1 VPVDMKDLRKAA
13 DNSPKGAEALEITL
27 MNPLSIYTM

>member
-1 VPVDMKDLRKAA
+1 MEDFRNAA

>member
-1 VPVDMKDLRKAA
+1 MEDLRDAA
-13 DNSPKGAEALEITL
+13 DNSPKGAEALELTL